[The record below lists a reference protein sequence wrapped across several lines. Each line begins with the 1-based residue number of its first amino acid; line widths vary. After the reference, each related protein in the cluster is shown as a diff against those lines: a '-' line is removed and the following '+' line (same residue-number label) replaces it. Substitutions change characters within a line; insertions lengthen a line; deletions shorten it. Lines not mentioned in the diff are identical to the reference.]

1 MKSQTSL
8 EKQTG
13 IKSEN
18 GLTTAMMVKNIL
30 GFIVKYGSLLIGAAV
45 AIVPVLVVIIGSF
58 KSKQEFLTTGV
69 LELPKNFTFNNYV
82 AAFVDGQMLTGFKNT
97 ILIFIASIIGKL
109 LLGTM
114 IAYVLDRFNFKMKKV
129 ILALFLLATL
139 IPGITTQVATFQII
153 NGMGLFNTIWSVIVL
168 NLGTDVIAVYIFLQ
182 YLKNIPVS
190 LDEAAILEGAS
201 YFTIYRKIILPLL
214 KAPMITIL
222 IISGVGIYNDF
233 YNPFLYMPS
242 PDLKVIST
250 ALFAFKGPYGTD
262 WPVILAGVI
271 IVILPILIVFLTLQ
285 KHIYNGVS
293 GSVK

>member
-1 MKSQTSL
+1 MKL
-8 EKQTG
+8 EPTVEKKTTG
-13 IKSEN
+13 VTNTMMIKR
-18 GLTTAMMVKNIL
+18 VL
-30 GFIVKYGSLLIGAAV
+30 GFFIKYGSLLLGTAV
-45 AIVPVLVVIIGSF
+45 ALVPVLVVVIGSF
-58 KSKQEFLTTGV
+58 KTKQEFLTTGV
-69 LELPKNFTFNNYV
+69 LTLPKNFTFDNYIT
-82 AAFVDGQMLTGFKNT
+82 AFVDGQMLTGFKNT
-97 ILIFIASIIGKL
+97 LLIFIASIIGKL

-114 IAYVLDRFNFKMKKV
+114 MAYVLDRFDFKMKKV
-129 ILALFLLATL
+129 ILGLFLLATL

-233 YNPFLYMPS
+233 YSPFLYMPS

-262 WPVILAGVI
+262 WPVILAGVM

>member
-1 MKSQTSL
+1 
-8 EKQTG
+8 
-13 IKSEN
+13 
-18 GLTTAMMVKNIL
+18 MMIKNIL
-30 GFIVKYGSLLIGAAV
+30 GFFVKYGSLLLGAAV

-58 KSKQEFLTTGV
+58 KTKQEFLTTGV
-69 LELPKNFTFNNYV
+69 LELPKNFTFSNYV
-82 AAFVDGQMLTGFKNT
+82 TAFIDGQMLTGFKNT